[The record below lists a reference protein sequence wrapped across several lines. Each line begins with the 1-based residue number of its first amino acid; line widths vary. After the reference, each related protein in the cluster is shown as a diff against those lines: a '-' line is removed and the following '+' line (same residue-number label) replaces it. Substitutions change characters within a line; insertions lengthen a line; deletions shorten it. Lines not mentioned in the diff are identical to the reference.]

1 MKRLAQTP
9 PEPEVR
15 AGTPEKRS
23 MKRLAFAIVALAV
36 VMMPTTPAGAA
47 EETESPSPTTCQEP
61 VVSREYTT
69 ESMTYR
75 LAVDLHGCDW
85 WDGSPLML
93 VIFLSRDDGETEE
106 SGFSPQACEGVVG
119 NEEDPY
125 ARPDKVG
132 CEVSISVEHPS
143 VEVAHYVGA
152 VSYVWQ
158 DGPQTASFDTTCV
171 SSPTE
176 VVCRDDY
183 APAARA
189 PGVHT

>member
-1 MKRLAQTP
+1 MKRLVESALVIGLLSLPTSP
-9 PEPEVR
+9 
-15 AGTPEKRS
+15 
-23 MKRLAFAIVALAV
+23 ALALEESEEA
-36 VMMPTTPAGAA
+36 PA
-47 EETESPSPTTCQEP
+47 TTCQEP

-75 LAVDLHGCDW
+75 LSIDLHGCDW

-93 VIFLSRDDGETEE
+93 VAFLSRDDGETVE

-132 CEVSISVEHPS
+132 CDVSISVEHPS
-143 VEVAHYVGA
+143 VEVAHYTGA

-158 DGPQTASFDTTCV
+158 DGPRDASFDTTCM
-171 SSPTE
+171 SSAAGA
-176 VVCRDDY
+176 VCRDDY

>member
-1 MKRLAQTP
+1 MKRLAA
-9 PEPEVR
+9 
-15 AGTPEKRS
+15 AGIFLSLVLPAS
-23 MKRLAFAIVALAV
+23 PALA
-36 VMMPTTPAGAA
+36 G
-47 EETESPSPTTCQEP
+47 EEAESPSPTTCQEP

-75 LAVDLHGCDW
+75 LTIDLHGCDW
-85 WDGSPLML
+85 WDGSPLTL
-93 VIFLSRDDGETEE
+93 VAFMTRDDGQTEE
-106 SGFSPQACEGVVG
+106 GAFSPLACEGVVG
-119 NEEDPY
+119 NEEDPD

-143 VEVAHYVGA
+143 VEMAHYVGA

-158 DGPQTASFDTTCV
+158 DGPRSASFDTTCV
-171 SSPTE
+171 SNALE
-176 VVCRDDY
+176 AVCRDDY